1 MKKLLFVFLIFILNA
16 WLGSAQTPIVKGVE
30 LHTQV
35 PAQTQL
41 KLLNALDTL
50 MLHISKGTP
59 QPIEI
64 NQVGSALSLSVFK
77 DLKGIENNAKGE
89 HYYNPTLLNL
99 YPVTG
104 NQYFISLAF
113 ISNVST
119 GNPIRAIID
128 LVATV
133 DSNIITFSIPV
144 YYLTR
149 SWKTVKTGNI
159 TYHYPDNINI
169 SRAKGFDKANT
180 RIASKLGLKPEQFD
194 FYLCNNYQEIIH
206 LLGYGYDSESAGSI
220 SDGYGV
226 DAHTIFSIMH
236 NEDFSHDT
244 FHYYAAKIRK
254 KNARNSAAEE
264 GIAYSWGNAYY
275 IDEYGEMISQKQLV
289 PKLKEYL
296 QQNPQTSLLE
306 LFTKNPMILG
316 GQLKVRSLIAS
327 LICDEVERKHG
338 ITGIKELINCGRG
351 DDNYFTVVNKFT
363 GINTSNFNER
373 VGVLLENYK

>member
-1 MKKLLFVFLIFILNA
+1 MKKHLFLFLTFILEG
-16 WLGSAQTPIVKGVE
+16 WLVSAQTPIVKSVE
-30 LHTQV
+30 LHKQV

-50 MLHISKGTP
+50 MLHISKGAT
-59 QPIEI
+59 QSIEI

-104 NQYFISLAF
+104 DQYFISLAF
-113 ISNVST
+113 ISNVSA
-119 GNPIRAIID
+119 GNPVRVIID
-128 LVATV
+128 LVAAV
-133 DSNIITFSIPV
+133 DSNGVKFSIPV

-149 SWKTVKTGNI
+149 NWKTVKTGNI

-169 SRAKGFDKANT
+169 LRAKGFDKANT
-180 RIASKLGLKPEQFD
+180 KIALKLGLKPEQFD
-194 FYLCNNYQEIIH
+194 FYLCNNYQEIIR

-244 FHYYAAKIRK
+244 FHYYAAKVRT
-254 KNARNSAAEE
+254 NARNSAAEE

-275 IDEYGEMISQKQLV
+275 TDEHGEMITQKQLV

-296 QQNPQTSLLE
+296 LQHPQASLLE
-306 LFTKNPMILG
+306 LFSKNPMILT

-327 LICDEVERKHG
+327 LICDEVERKQG
-338 ITGIKELINCGRG
+338 IAGIKELINCGKG
-351 DDNYFTVVNKFT
+351 DDNYFTAVNKFT

-373 VGVLLENYK
+373 VKALLENYK

>member
-1 MKKLLFVFLIFILNA
+1 MKKLLFVFLIFILDIG
-16 WLGSAQTPIVKGVE
+16 LGSAQTPIVKNVE

-35 PAQTQL
+35 PGQTQL
-41 KLLNALDTL
+41 KLFNALDTL

-59 QPIEI
+59 QSSEI

-77 DLKGIENNAKGE
+77 DLKGIENNAEGQ

-99 YPVTG
+99 YQVTG
-104 NQYFISLAF
+104 TQYFISLAF
-113 ISNVST
+113 ISNVSA
-119 GNPIRAIID
+119 GNPVRAIID
-128 LVATV
+128 FVAVV
-133 DSNIITFSIPV
+133 DSNGVKFSIPV

-149 SWKTVKTGNI
+149 SWKIVKIGNI

-180 RIASKLGLKPEQFD
+180 RIALKLGLKPEQFD
-194 FYLCNNYQEIIH
+194 FYLCNNYQEILH
-206 LLGYGYDSESAGSI
+206 LLGYGYDGESAGSI

-226 DAHTIFSIMH
+226 DTHTIFSIMH

-244 FHYYAAKIRK
+244 FHYYTAKIR

-275 IDEYGEMISQKQLV
+275 TDEHGEMISQKQLV

-296 QQNPQTSLLE
+296 LQHPQASLLE
-306 LFTKNPMILG
+306 LFSKNPMILT

-327 LICDEVERKHG
+327 LICDEVERKQG
-338 ITGIKELINCGRG
+338 IAGIKDLINCGRG

-373 VGVLLENYK
+373 VGALLENYK